1 MGSQHWR
8 RWFALLLSFLWN
20 LQSTSGAII
29 YVNSNSN
36 TSISECGLTL
46 LTACSNIAAAFER
59 ASSYDIIEIQPGFYS
74 GIGNENLDPQNIS
87 KVGLSL
93 LGNGT
98 SNSIIIQCVNENRF
112 LHSENN
118 FLIRIEN
125 VSINNC
131 TALVATIR
139 NIGNGGALSFSDSSL
154 NVIIRNVIFLGN
166 RARSGGA
173 ILVTSGSLSII
184 SCSFL
189 DNQAGYWGGAISSV
203 RSGITVIDSTFS
215 GNSVD
220 GELIVDPNLQL
231 NTEEAGRGGAIHAYG
246 GARMTISGTSFFFN
260 SGQVAGGALFAK
272 IVSGLDITN
281 CYFQKNFILGTGL
294 CYSEDACDVRG
305 GGIFLS
311 DVALTLANSTFLGNE
326 AITQDLSQVL
336 TLFDFFHSIFLVCS
350 GRCYCFLK

>member
-1 MGSQHWR
+1 MCGFFIFVGMGRQLWR

-20 LQSTSGAII
+20 LQSTSGATI

-36 TSISECGLTL
+36 TSITECGFTL
-46 LTACSNIAAAFER
+46 LTACPNIAAAFER
-59 ASSYDIIEIQPGFYS
+59 ASSYDIIGIQPGLYT

-98 SNSIIIQCVNENRF
+98 SPDSITIQCVNENRF

-118 FLIRIEN
+118 FLTRIEN
-125 VSINNC
+125 LLIKNC

-154 NVIIRNVIFLGN
+154 NVLIKNVVFMGN

-189 DNQAGYWGGAISSV
+189 YNQAGYWGGAISSV
-203 RSGITVIDSTFS
+203 RSGITVIDSIFS

-246 GARMTISGTSFFFN
+246 GARMTISGTLFLSN

-272 IVSGLDITN
+272 IVSGIDITN
-281 CYFQKNFILGTGL
+281 CDFQKNFILGTGL
-294 CYSEDACDVRG
+294 CFSENACDVRG

-336 TLFDFFHSIFLVCS
+336 ILYLISFPQS
-350 GRCYCFLK
+350 Y